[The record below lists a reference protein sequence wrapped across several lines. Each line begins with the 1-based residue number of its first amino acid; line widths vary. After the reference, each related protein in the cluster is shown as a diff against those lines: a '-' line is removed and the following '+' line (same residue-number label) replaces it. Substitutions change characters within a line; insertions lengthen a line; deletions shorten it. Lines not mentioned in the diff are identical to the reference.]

1 MHEAHPSERR
11 ERLWLVALSPTIW
24 AAHFLLSYITA
35 AVWCAKAPRGSFA
48 PGSFA
53 TVQIAIV
60 IYTVVALAAIGWTG
74 WRGYRRHAFG
84 TSTSRHDFDSHAG
97 RHAFLGFAV
106 ATLSMLSALA
116 TIYVALPI
124 VFIGSCR

>member
-1 MHEAHPSERR
+1 MHEAPLSERR

-24 AAHFLLSYITA
+24 SVHFLISYITA
-35 AVWCAKAPRGSFA
+35 AVWCAKAPAGSFT
-48 PGSFA
+48 S
-53 TVQIAIV
+53 VRVAIV
-60 IYTVVALAAIGWTG
+60 IYTVAALAGIGWTG
-74 WRGYRRHAFG
+74 WRGYQRHAFG
-84 TSTSRHDFDSHAG
+84 TSTSRHDFDSPSG

-116 TIYVALPI
+116 TIYVALPV

>member
-1 MHEAHPSERR
+1 MAGAIMHEAHPSERR
-11 ERLWLVALSPTIW
+11 ERLWLVALSPAIW

-35 AVWCAKAPRGSFA
+35 AVWCAKAPG
-48 PGSFA
+48 GSFA

-60 IYTVVALAAIGWTG
+60 TYTLAALAAIAWTG

-84 TSTSRHDFDSHAG
+84 TSTSRHDFDSPSG

-116 TIYVALPI
+116 TIYVALPV

>member
-1 MHEAHPSERR
+1 MHEAPLAERR

-24 AAHFLLSYITA
+24 STHFLLSYITA
-35 AVWCAKAPRGSFA
+35 AVWCAKAPSD
-48 PGSFA
+48 SFA
-53 TVQIAIV
+53 TVRIAII

-74 WRGYRRHAFG
+74 WRGYQRHAFG
-84 TSTSRHDFDSHAG
+84 TSTSRHDFDSPSG

-116 TIYVALPI
+116 TIYVALPVI
-124 VFIGSCR
+124 FIGSCR

>member
-1 MHEAHPSERR
+1 
-11 ERLWLVALSPTIW
+11 
-24 AAHFLLSYITA
+24 
-35 AVWCAKAPRGSFA
+35 
-48 PGSFA
+48 
-53 TVQIAIV
+53 VQIAIV
-60 IYTVVALAAIGWTG
+60 VYTVVALVAIGWTG
-74 WRGYRRHAFG
+74 WRGYQRHAFG
-84 TSTSRHDFDSHAG
+84 TSTSRHDFDSHSG